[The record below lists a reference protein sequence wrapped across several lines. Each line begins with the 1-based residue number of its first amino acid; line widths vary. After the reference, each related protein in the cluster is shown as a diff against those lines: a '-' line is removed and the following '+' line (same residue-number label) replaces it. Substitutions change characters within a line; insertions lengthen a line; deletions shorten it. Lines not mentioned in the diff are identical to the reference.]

1 MEKDNKKE
9 KTTSWS
15 WKMSPEELKEQVEG
29 YNTLKITQSYR
40 GVSVLVV
47 GALLLLGFVFAYF
60 GVYASMSDMFLSLVI
75 YIPVLFFVYKGHR
88 WAIISL
94 FILWTIEKIYT
105 LYLAAESGGFILGS
119 IIWWFIVAPYIY
131 KALLVEN
138 ARRKGIQN
146 PAIVTTDVVE
156 GVYCTKCGTKAESDG
171 KFCTKC
177 GTQLSSL
184 S

>member
-1 MEKDNKKE
+1 MEKDTKKE
-9 KTTSWS
+9 KATSWS
-15 WKMSPEELKEQVEG
+15 WKMSPEELKEQVEN
-29 YNTLKITQSYR
+29 YNSLKITQSYR
-40 GVSVLVV
+40 GIAVLTV
-47 GALLLLGFVFAYF
+47 GALLLLGFVFAFF
-60 GVYASMSDMFLSLVI
+60 GVYASTSDMFLSLII

-105 LYLAAESGGFILGS
+105 LYLAAESGGFVWGS
-119 IIWWFIVAPYIY
+119 IIWWLIIAPYIY

-138 ARRKGIQN
+138 ARRKGEQN
-146 PAIVTTDVVE
+146 TVTVGADIVT

-177 GTQLSSL
+177 GTPLASL

>member
-9 KTTSWS
+9 QSTSWS

-40 GVSVLVV
+40 GVSVLIVS
-47 GALLLLGFVFAYF
+47 ALWLLGLVIAFF
-60 GVYASMSDMFLSLVI
+60 GEYSSVSDMFLSLFI
-75 YIPVLFFVYKGHR
+75 YVPILFFVYKGHR
-88 WAIISL
+88 WAIVSL
-94 FILWTIEKIYT
+94 LVLYTIEKIYT
-105 LYLAAESGGFILGS
+105 LYLSAEMGGFVLGS
-119 IIWWFIVAPYIY
+119 IIWWLIITPYIY

-138 ARRKGIQN
+138 ARRKGVEN
-146 PAIVTTDVVE
+146 PTTVAADIVE

-177 GTQLSSL
+177 GTQLVSHS
-184 S
+184 